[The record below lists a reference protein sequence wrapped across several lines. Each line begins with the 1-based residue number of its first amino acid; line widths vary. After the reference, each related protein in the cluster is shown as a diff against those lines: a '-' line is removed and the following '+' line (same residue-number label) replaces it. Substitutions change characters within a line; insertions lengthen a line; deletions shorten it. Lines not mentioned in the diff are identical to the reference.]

1 MKRMLFNATQPEE
14 LRLALVDGQRLYDL
28 DIETASSH
36 QKKSN
41 IYKGKITRLE
51 SSLEA
56 AFVDYGGDR
65 HGFLPLKEIARNYF
79 NPHVKVNGR
88 PDIREVLSE
97 GAEVLIQVKKEERGN
112 KGAALTSFLSLPGR
126 YIVLMPNN
134 PRAGGVSRRIEGDE
148 RGEIRGVMSQ
158 LNIPEDMGVII
169 RTAGVGKSLE
179 ELQWDLDYLLQLYEA
194 IQKAGEE
201 KRAPCL
207 IFQEGNVVLRA
218 IRDYLRNDIAEVIID
233 NYEMFVEAQEFM
245 QRVMPYNLQKI
256 KFYDDPV
263 PIFTRYQIE
272 SQIESAFQREVTL
285 PSGGSIVIDHTEA
298 MVSIDINSARST
310 RGHDI
315 EETAFHTNLEAAEE
329 IARQLRLRDIGGLVV
344 IDFIDMS
351 PIRNQRE
358 VENRF
363 RDCLKLDRA
372 RVQIGRIS
380 RFGLL
385 EMSRQRIRASLGDS
399 STVPCPRCNGQGTLR
414 NVKSLALSILRLIE
428 EEAIKERTGE
438 LQAQL
443 PISVATYLL
452 NEKRATISGIEKRC
466 GVRIVMI
473 PNPNLETPVYEL
485 HRVRRY
491 EMPDRD
497 EESYSYDLI
506 DNPTEQTEY
515 EPLRRE
521 PPTRVEA
528 AIPKLPD
535 LKPHPPTAATPPLAA
550 ELPTPLAA
558 TIRPAGS
565 SESKEAPRGG
575 FLRRLMSSLFR
586 EENEADM
593 VPTRDIPL
601 PTSPQLSE
609 EPRSIPPQP
618 TRPPQSSRPSREYS
632 GTSER
637 NSGDRSGQGGS
648 YNRRRSSGGANSS
661 GTPSGGRPPRA
672 NSSPAHSTG
681 APTLPR
687 TVPLPPPPLPVL
699 ISAEEELPEE
709 SGLTATGG
717 EEERGS
723 RRSRTGNR
731 RRRGAGRRS
740 GGGAAAREE
749 GAVIHS
755 NVSIYAPKE
764 TDLEESSPLPN
775 ESYPS
780 DGRKPA
786 KDLEEIENDE
796 DDLDEITTVGGR
808 FYPPDRPPVRER
820 VSAQSTPRPLESAI
834 ETPILNAEE
843 RDELETEEHETA
855 LSTDR
860 PPRSSSREEGS
871 SDNRRRR
878 SRGLRSRRNG
888 NTRHYER
895 ANTGDSAPMEIA
907 AEQPLALELSVAT
920 DPVSQRSDE
929 PAFMPPPPPPP
940 PRVVFEE
947 PQPAAVATEKHES
960 APPPPPSIS
969 SESTAA

>member
-1 MKRMLFNATQPEE
+1 MEHNLMKRMLFNATQPEE
-14 LRLALVDGQRLYDL
+14 LRLALVDGQRLDDL
-28 DIETASSH
+28 DIETTSSH

-79 NPHVKVNGR
+79 NPHVKINGR
-88 PDIREVLSE
+88 PDIREVLQE

-158 LNIPEDMGVII
+158 LKIPEDMGVII

-194 IQKAGEE
+194 IQKASAE

-218 IRDYLRNDIAEVIID
+218 IRDYLRNDITEVIID

-272 SQIESAFQREVTL
+272 SQIETAFQREVTL

-298 MVSIDINSARST
+298 MVAIDINSARST

-344 IDFIDMS
+344 IDFIDMA
-351 PIRNQRE
+351 PIRHQRE

-380 RFGLL
+380 RFGLM

-399 STVPCPRCNGQGTLR
+399 TTTPCPRCNGQGTLR

-438 LQAQL
+438 IQAQL

-452 NEKRATISGIEKRC
+452 NEKRATINGIEKRC

-506 DNPTEQTEY
+506 DNPIEQTEY

-521 PPTRVEA
+521 STARVEA
-528 AIPKLPD
+528 AVPKLAD
-535 LKPHPPTAATPPLAA
+535 LKPHPPTLAVPPPPLTTDSLSA
-550 ELPTPLAA
+550 PLAA
-558 TIRPAGS
+558 TSRPSS

-586 EENEADM
+586 EESEADALA
-593 VPTRDIPL
+593 PTRELPL
-601 PTSPQLSE
+601 PTPPQLSE
-609 EPRSIPPQP
+609 EFRATPPQHARSHP
-618 TRPPQSSRPSREYS
+618 SSRPPRDYS
-632 GTSER
+632 GSSER
-637 NSGDRSGQGGS
+637 NSGDRGGS
-648 YNRRRSSGGANSS
+648 HNRRRSSSGGANP
-661 GTPSGGRPPRA
+661 TPPLPAHSRPPR
-672 NSSPAHSTG
+672 SSNT
-681 APTLPR
+681 PR
-687 TVPLPPPPLPVL
+687 TIPLPPPPLPVL
-699 ISAEEELPEE
+699 MSTEEELPEE
-709 SGLTATGG
+709 IGLTATAGD
-717 EEERGS
+717 EERGS
-723 RRSRTGNR
+723 RRSRSGNR

-749 GAVIHS
+749 SAVLHTGEQES
-755 NVSIYAPKE
+755 E
-764 TDLEESSPLPN
+764 ELE
-775 ESYPS
+775 
-780 DGRKPA
+780 
-786 KDLEEIENDE
+786 
-796 DDLDEITTVGGR
+796 EITTVGGT
-808 FYPPDRPPVRER
+808 FYPPEPPFEREP
-820 VSAQSTPRPLESAI
+820 VTEIPLTPTAPLSSN
-834 ETPILNAEE
+834 PEE
-843 RDELETEEHETA
+843 RDELEA
-855 LSTDR
+855 VDRDVIPDTDR
-860 PPRSSSREEGS
+860 PPRSSSSPREEGS

-888 NTRHYER
+888 STRQYER
-895 ANTGDSAPMEIA
+895 THAGATTGEIA
-907 AEQPLALELSVAT
+907 ATEPLPPDLEYAHAVESSNSREGEPLAPT
-920 DPVSQRSDE
+920 
-929 PAFMPPPPPPP
+929 P
-940 PRVVFEE
+940 PRIVIEKPQQAAPEFERE
-947 PQPAAVATEKHES
+947 AAPLPNNT
-960 APPPPPSIS
+960 PS
-969 SESTAA
+969 SESTAAS